1 VNDVK
6 DFRTVRI
13 TFSKKGRARFI
24 SHLDLNRT
32 MTRAVRRANLP
43 IWYTEG
49 FNRHPYLT
57 FAAPLSLGYEGEQE
71 TMDLRLEQDMEMS
84 ELVTRLDAV
93 MPEGL
98 HIKHAAWAVCKAGD
112 VDRAVYRLQLN
123 GCQPEAVTELFA
135 QSQVLVE
142 KRNKKKE
149 WKTIDIKPVLDTAN
163 AQITP
168 TETGTQLE
176 LTLPCNST
184 DTVNPALVTEA
195 LRQLPNMAEFSVS
208 VCRLAVLDKN
218 GNRFA

>member
-1 VNDVK
+1 MNDNK
-6 DFRTVRI
+6 NFRTVRI
-13 TFSKKGRARFI
+13 TFSKIGRARFI

-32 MTRAVRRANLP
+32 MTRALRRAALP

-71 TMDLRLEQDMEMS
+71 TMDVRLEQEMDMT
-84 ELVTRLDAV
+84 ELVSRLNAV

-98 HIKHAAWAVCKAGD
+98 QILGADWAIHKAGE
-112 VDRAVYRLQLN
+112 VDRAVYRLQLG
-123 GCQPEAVTELFA
+123 GCFAKAIEQLFS
-135 QSQVLVE
+135 QSEILVQ

-149 WKTIDIKPVLDTAN
+149 WKTVNLKPVLDA
-163 AQITP
+163 AAPRITEQEGN
-168 TETGTQLE
+168 TVVE

-184 DTVNPALVTEA
+184 DTVNPALLAEA
-195 LRQLPNMAEFSVS
+195 LRAQPGVPAFSFLVR
-208 VCRLAVLDKN
+208 RLMVLDKD